1 MIGAAPSLPWFLAA
15 MVVVILALCAMWWLG
30 MHYERRNYDFTTDP
44 ELRLAM
50 WQDGYNQAMRD
61 MQRETQILD
70 EADRYIGELR
80 ADDFT
85 DGVPGTDV
93 LVYRQRPGELDIT
106 SRDPNDS
113 LAERLTSTGE
123 LAMLSGHLQAAT
135 FLDMLEGW
143 PDRVLAEIWGANA
156 ALAAVPNGAH
166 HHE

>member
-1 MIGAAPSLPWFLAA
+1 M
-15 MVVVILALCAMWWLG
+15 
-30 MHYERRNYDFTTDP
+30 
-44 ELRLAM
+44 
-50 WQDGYNQAMRD
+50 
-61 MQRETQILD
+61 
-70 EADRYIGELR
+70 
-80 ADDFT
+80 
-85 DGVPGTDV
+85 